1 MQPTTGVWGLGLA
14 LVWLF
19 LISLL
24 GPEAAAQPKWQA
36 FPVEQSRLVLD
47 VPPLSRQP
55 TRAQELTGSSGKIRM
70 FQYTWGNTAGTA
82 AYADIMIQQ
91 PTAGTSF
98 DRLPDYVALIPTVWP
113 AVKAK
118 SPSFG
123 ATESTVTAP
132 LGQLQS
138 RSLTLGPRHCIG
150 FGGAFGTVVSDGAAQ
165 MGSYRPTGG
174 NWIFGIYCPAANER
188 LTPDGVRYVLEGIG
202 WTDTKTAAAGRAK
215 PAVIAN
221 AE

>member
-1 MQPTTGVWGLGLA
+1 MSFNCRRVFGTAVVGVFTC
-14 LVWLF
+14 LVA
-19 LISLL
+19 
-24 GPEAAAQPKWQA
+24 EAATAQPKWQA
-36 FPVEQSRLVLD
+36 FPAEQSRLVLD

-55 TRAQELTGSSGKIRM
+55 SRAQELTGAVSTIRM

-118 SPSFG
+118 SPVFG
-123 ATESTVTAP
+123 MTESVVEAP
-132 LGQLQS
+132 PGHLQY
-138 RSLTLGPRHCIG
+138 RSLALGARQCVG
-150 FGGAFGTVVSDGAAQ
+150 FGGAFGTVVSDGRAQ
-165 MGSYRPTGG
+165 MGGYRPTGG
-174 NWIFGIYCPAANER
+174 NWIFGIYCPASGQK
-188 LTPDGVRYVLEGIG
+188 LTAEGARYVLEGLG
-202 WTDTKTAAAGRAK
+202 WLDTRTAAADRAR
-215 PAVIAN
+215 PAAIAT